1 MQHQQPAGGG
11 GGGPQSLGGYGGG
24 AAEER
29 VMSDEDQK
37 LGDLG
42 IAEAASPISSRPPA
56 PRSANFEEMIQATA
70 AEAGGSSSN
79 RWPRQETLA
88 LLQIRSEM
96 DTAFRDATLKG
107 PLWDQV
113 SRKLGELG
121 YRRSSKKCKE
131 KFENVHKYYKRT
143 KEGRGGRQDGKSYKF
158 FSQLEALHH
167 TTASAAVLPRYST
180 NPTTAVSLPPPP
192 PMMMTMPQPEVPVP
206 VPTDYGAALF
216 GNVGIS
222 FSSDEDSSS
231 DGEDHDEDEEMETA
245 DNRQRKRKRSHGEG
259 EGGDERMM
267 EFFEGLLKQV
277 MQKQEAMQQK
287 FLEAIEKREQ
297 DRMIREEAWKRQ
309 DMARIAREHDLL
321 AQERAISASRDA
333 AIIDFLQKLTGQT
346 IQLPAAQPPPPPPL
360 PQQQHH
366 HQPRVPSSEPQ
377 AMEVVPPEKVVAEA
391 AAETDI
397 MGGGSG
403 GNAEASSSRWPKAE
417 VLALIKLRSGMEAK
431 YQEAGPKGPLWE
443 EISAGMGRMG
453 YKRSSKRCKEKW
465 ENINKYFKKVKESNK
480 KRPQDA
486 KTCPYF
492 NELDALY
499 RKKLLG
505 NTTAEAIAAAPSSE
519 VAERKQ
525 QEDAGGEA
533 EMQTDLLG
541 GEKQPEDMLNK
552 GHQQIDDNYCNNN
565 IHSDEDEDYE
575 EVDENDDEYDD
586 KTEEDMKM
594 AYKMQFQRQNG
605 GTGTTSSTF
614 VAMVQ

>member
-1 MQHQQPAGGG
+1 MKKEFIIIHIC
-11 GGGPQSLGGYGGG
+11 SLFLCCATYFNIGHFYF
-24 AAEER
+24 
-29 VMSDEDQK
+29 
-37 LGDLG
+37 
-42 IAEAASPISSRPPA
+42 IFISFF
-56 PRSANFEEMIQATA
+56 NF
-70 AEAGGSSSN
+70 SLLFLFSN
-79 RWPRQETLA
+79 IT
-88 LLQIRSEM
+88 IIIC
-96 DTAFRDATLKG
+96 
-107 PLWDQV
+107 
-113 SRKLGELG
+113 RKLGELG
-121 YRRSSKKCKE
+121 YKRSAKKCKE

-158 FSQLEALHH
+158 FSQLEALHR
-167 TTASAAVLPRYST
+167 TTATASASAAVLPRYST
-180 NPTTAVSLPPPP
+180 NPTAAVSLPPPP

-309 DMARIAREHDLL
+309 DMARIAREHDLI

-346 IQLPAAQPPPPPPL
+346 IQLPAAQPPPPPPTR
-360 PQQQHH
+360 QQHH

-377 AMEVVPPEKVVAEA
+377 AMEVVTPEKVVAEA
-391 AAETDI
+391 AAEAAETDI

-505 NTTAEAIAAAPSSE
+505 NTTAAPSSE

-541 GEKQPEDMLNK
+541 GEKQVSY
-552 GHQQIDDNYCNNN
+552 H
-565 IHSDEDEDYE
+565 
-575 EVDENDDEYDD
+575 
-586 KTEEDMKM
+586 
-594 AYKMQFQRQNG
+594 
-605 GTGTTSSTF
+605 F
-614 VAMVQ
+614 VLIISMHIYI